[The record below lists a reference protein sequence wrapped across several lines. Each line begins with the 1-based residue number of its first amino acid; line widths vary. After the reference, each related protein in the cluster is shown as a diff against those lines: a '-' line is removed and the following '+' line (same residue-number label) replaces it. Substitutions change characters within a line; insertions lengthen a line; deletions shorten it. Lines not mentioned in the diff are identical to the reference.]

1 MAERRYT
8 KSHEWLTADGKTVTV
23 GITDFAQSQLGD
35 VVFLDLPAPGRK
47 LAAGESFGVVESVK
61 AASDLY
67 SPVSGRIT
75 AVNEKLAAH
84 PELINSDPYGDG
96 WILKLE
102 LAGELPDGLLD
113 RSRLQ
118 ESRRGLATCLTSFTL
133 PRTGLQ
139 CSRPS
144 VLPRW
149 TIFSSTSRA
158 RFASS
163 RWRSLPGFPNSK
175 RWRRWRRWPPAIES
189 LLTG

>member
-8 KSHEWLTADGKTVTV
+8 KSHEWLTVDGKLVTV

-35 VVFLDLPAPGRK
+35 VVFLELPAAGRK
-47 LAAGESFGVVESVK
+47 LAARESFGVVESVK

-102 LAGELPDGLLD
+102 LAGELPDDLLD
-113 RSRLQ
+113 EAAYKQ
-118 ESRRGLATCLTSFTL
+118 VAEA
-133 PRTGLQ
+133 
-139 CSRPS
+139 
-144 VLPRW
+144 
-149 TIFSSTSRA
+149 
-158 RFASS
+158 
-163 RWRSLPGFPNSK
+163 
-175 RWRRWRRWPPAIES
+175 
-189 LLTG
+189 